1 MYPSCLCEWGS
12 VTIYKYIL
20 RHKITIKLHCLWLP
34 VLIIVTE
41 NRKSNQEW
49 ATERYM
55 QHRAQ
60 DTENE
65 DKQKKKKNLRGY

>member
-1 MYPSCLCEWGS
+1 MWS
-12 VTIYKYIL
+12 VTIYKYIR
-20 RHKITIKLHCLWLP
+20 RHKITITLHCLWLP

-49 ATERYM
+49 ATERHR

-65 DKQKKKKNLRGY
+65 DKQK